1 MENIRQAIE
10 RAKAGSS
17 FQRRPTLAPA
27 TDLDQQSRYSGAQH
41 FDAQPEAQE
50 IELNSAHLQAHRI
63 ISYGTSNPLSRP
75 FDMLRTQ
82 VLQTMDAKGWKVLA
96 VTSPT
101 AACGKTVTAVNLALS
116 IARSPERSV
125 LITDLDLPRPKLS
138 ECLGLQTD
146 IGVLSVLRGETLLAD
161 SITHTYIGNQRLGV
175 LPTRATS
182 GSSELL
188 SSRSM
193 GDLFQDFRSGLH
205 GQTIIVDLPPILAS
219 DDVISILPHVDC
231 VLLVVAVGTT
241 KISEIEECNRH
252 LQASQVIRIVV
263 NKVRDAAV
271 NYYYY

>member
-116 IARSPERSV
+116 IARSPEKISPLLRIWICRGQNFRSA
-125 LITDLDLPRPKLS
+125 LGYRPTLEFS
-138 ECLGLQTD
+138 ACC
-146 IGVLSVLRGETLLAD
+146 GVRRCSLTRSRTRTL
-161 SITHTYIGNQRLGV
+161 
-175 LPTRATS
+175 ATS
-182 GSSELL
+182 VWVFYQPERHPDRPNCCRPAQWGIY
-188 SSRSM
+188 
-193 GDLFQDFRSGLH
+193 FR
-205 GQTIIVDLPPILAS
+205 IF
-219 DDVISILPHVDC
+219 
-231 VLLVVAVGTT
+231 
-241 KISEIEECNRH
+241 
-252 LQASQVIRIVV
+252 
-263 NKVRDAAV
+263 AAGFTAKP
-271 NYYYY
+271 